1 MLVELEEN
9 LRKAKPKSDIDLQNH
24 LDELDKKDLKTSGWT
39 TTPLDN
45 VEHDFVTP
53 LLNNYLADLEKRKA
67 DLED

>member
-1 MLVELEEN
+1 MLAELEEN
-9 LRKAKPKSDIDLQNH
+9 LKKARTVSDVDLQQH
-24 LDELDKKDLKTSGWT
+24 LDELDQKELKTSGWT

-53 LLNNYLADLEKRKA
+53 LLNNYLADLERRKA

>member
-1 MLVELEEN
+1 MLAELEEN
-9 LRKAKPKSDIDLQNH
+9 LKKARTVSDVDLQNH